1 MSKQFAV
8 IGLGRVGVSLV
19 ETLDALGH
27 EVLGIEEDEDIVQDV
42 SNRLPNV
49 ALVSADATDDG
60 ILKELGV
67 ENFDGAAVV
76 IGENI
81 QASVL
86 VTMTLKD
93 LGVPLVLARA
103 TNSLHGRVL
112 ERVGADHVVQPEK
125 EFGQFLARRISSP
138 GLLEYFDLG
147 EDEAVVEVKVP
158 RDWAGKTLADL
169 QLSRKKGL
177 TVLAIKP
184 EGERGIMPRPDR
196 PLSEDDVLVVGGNKK
211 RIDEISGE

>member
-27 EVLGIEEDEDIVQDV
+27 EVLGVDENQEMVQDL
-42 SNRLPNV
+42 SGRLPHV
-49 ALVSADATDDG
+49 ALVSADAADEG
-60 ILKELGV
+60 VLEELGL
-67 ENFDGAAVV
+67 EDFDGAAVV

-93 LGVPLVLARA
+93 LGVPLILSRA
-103 TNSLHGRVL
+103 TNSLHAKVL
-112 ERVGADHVVQPEK
+112 ERVGADHVVQPER
-125 EFGQFLARRISSP
+125 EFGEFLARRISLP

-147 EDEAVVEVKVP
+147 EDEAIVEVKVP
-158 RDWAGKTLADL
+158 KSWAGKTLAEL
-169 QLSRKKGL
+169 QLSRDKGL
-177 TVLAIKP
+177 TVLAVKP
-184 EGERGIMPRPDR
+184 EGEHGTMPRPDK
-196 PLSEDDVLVVGGNKK
+196 PLGKNDVLVVGGNKK
-211 RIDEISGE
+211 KIDAINEE

>member
-8 IGLGRVGVSLV
+8 IGLGRVGVSVV

-27 EVLGIEEDEDIVQDV
+27 EVLGIEESEELVQDL
-42 SNRLPNV
+42 SSRLPNTT
-49 ALVSADATDDG
+49 LVSADAADSG
-60 ILKELGV
+60 VLRELGV
-67 ENFDGAAVV
+67 DGFNGAAVV

-93 LGVPLVLARA
+93 LGVPLVLSRA
-103 TNSLHGRVL
+103 TNSLHARVL

-125 EFGQFLARRISSP
+125 EFGEFLARRMASP

-158 RDWAGKTLADL
+158 QSWAGKTLSDL
-169 QLSRKKGL
+169 QLSRRKGL

-184 EGERGIMPRPDR
+184 EGEHGIMPRPDK
-196 PLSEDDVLVVGGNKK
+196 PLGENDVLVVGGDKK